1 MNNGDTVA
9 KKDFTASF
17 KSKKEEVFEWS
28 TMKIW
33 HERKANVLKFW
44 AKFFC
49 EPCGDFQPKRWGF
62 LQTLLK
68 IEVGNHKKDEH
79 GTQVSRYD
87 FLKGIFEW
95 KYAIKHSQNS
105 TALMLVESTLM
116 LSF

>member
-1 MNNGDTVA
+1 MIFEHVFIGLPSNGYENR
-9 KKDFTASF
+9 S
-17 KSKKEEVFEWS
+17 EV
-28 TMKIW
+28 
-33 HERKANVLKFW
+33 R
-44 AKFFC
+44 
-49 EPCGDFQPKRWGF
+49 DFQPKRWGF

-87 FLKGIFEW
+87 FLKGIFEQ

-105 TALMLVESTLM
+105 TALMLVESSLK